1 MDMSTTPDTAVLV
14 VGGGPTGL
22 LLACALRRRGVDCV
36 LIDAYD
42 EPLGWDRA
50 TVLHPRLL
58 QIFESLG
65 IVDEFTDTGVHIRG
79 CRIHADGTV
88 LG

>member
-1 MDMSTTPDTAVLV
+1 MDKSTAPGTAVLV

-22 LLACALRRRGVDCV
+22 LLACALRRRGVDCI

-50 TVLHPRLL
+50 TVIHPRSL

-65 IVDEFTDTGVHIRG
+65 IVDEPGPAVG
-79 CRIHADGTV
+79 ADAPIAISTPPPA
-88 LG
+88 